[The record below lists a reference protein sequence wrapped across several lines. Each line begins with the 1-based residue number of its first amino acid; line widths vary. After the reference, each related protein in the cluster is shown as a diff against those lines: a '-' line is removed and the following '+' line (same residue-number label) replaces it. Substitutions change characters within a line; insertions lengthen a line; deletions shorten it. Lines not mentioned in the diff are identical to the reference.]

1 MSTQTQPTGAPL
13 LPSFLIHQMLTKL
26 RFKAMEAE
34 FGWGAHHVMAWE
46 LSTLSTEAPLRN
58 AIISWGQIGETHRRA
73 HGRDIGQDAVL
84 GVAWKGMGQ
93 CLRIMLNADI
103 GRFDLGTLDEL
114 ILNMA
119 SSCGVDLQS

>member
-1 MSTQTQPTGAPL
+1 
-13 LPSFLIHQMLTKL
+13 MLTKL
-26 RFKAMEAE
+26 RIKATEE
-34 FGWGAHHVMAWE
+34 GFGWCAHHVMAWE

-58 AIISWGQIGETHRRA
+58 AIISWGQIGETHRRF
-73 HGRDIGQDAVL
+73 HGRDIAHVAVL

-114 ILNMA
+114 ILTMA
-119 SSCGVDLQS
+119 TSCGVDLQA